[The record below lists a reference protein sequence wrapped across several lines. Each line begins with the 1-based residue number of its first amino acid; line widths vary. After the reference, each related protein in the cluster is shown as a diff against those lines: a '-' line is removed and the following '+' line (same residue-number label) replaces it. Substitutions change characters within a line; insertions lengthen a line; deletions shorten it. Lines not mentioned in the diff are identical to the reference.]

1 MFGED
6 GNQVSTIYHVWECRP
21 LSGLLVAQIERDK
34 RWPGSARSNSTQIS
48 GCYRTNVS
56 ALLFSL
62 LSVESRQYGLG
73 PDDDNTVQTFIES
86 TLHVTRH
93 QIVISLNV
101 NKQIENWDSEK
112 LRDLSKVTEL
122 RLATPGTP
130 SDTQIKFPAQT
141 LIPLPL
147 APQKLVQSSEWVHC
161 LWVWRKAE
169 ENNMRSAVLFLINTL
184 ALVHT
189 QH

>member
-6 GNQVSTIYHVWECRP
+6 GNRVSIIYHVWECRP

-34 RWPGSARSNSTQIS
+34 RWPGPARSNSTQIS
-48 GCYRTNVS
+48 GCYRTNLW
-56 ALLFSL
+56 ALFLAFCR
-62 LSVESRQYGLG
+62 VTPVWSRAWWQQHGASIYWVH
-73 PDDDNTVQTFIES
+73 TAR
-86 TLHVTRH
+86 HTRH

-101 NKQIENWDSEK
+101 NEQIENWDSEK

-130 SDTQIKFPAQT
+130 SDTQTTFPAQT

-169 ENNMRSAVLFLINTL
+169 ENNTHSAALFLINTL